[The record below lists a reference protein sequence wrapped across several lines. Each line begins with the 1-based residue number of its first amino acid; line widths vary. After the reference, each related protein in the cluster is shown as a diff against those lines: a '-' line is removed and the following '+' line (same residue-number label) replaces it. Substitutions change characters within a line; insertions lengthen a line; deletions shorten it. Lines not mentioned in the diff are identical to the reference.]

1 MSTHAQACSPREA
14 TQADPVDQV
23 DAMADPV
30 DPGNA
35 PADQV
40 DAGNAS
46 ADQVDAGNA
55 PADPVDAG
63 NAPADQ
69 VDAGNAPADQVDAS
83 NGNGNSD
90 VNNPNNF
97 YVFDPVTR
105 GVSPFSPKMLQDIAV
120 KFHRR
125 VVSIKLPD
133 GVNQTTI
140 GVTTIDKLR

>member
-30 DPGNA
+30 DTMADPVDAMADPVDSGNA

-40 DAGNAS
+40 DADNGS
-46 ADQVDAGNA
+46 
-55 PADPVDAG
+55 
-63 NAPADQ
+63 ADQ

-97 YVFDPVTR
+97 YVFDPATR
-105 GVSPFSPKMLQDIAV
+105 EVYPFSPKELQDIAV
-120 KFHRR
+120 NFHRR

-133 GVNQTTI
+133 GVK
-140 GVTTIDKLR
+140 VTTINDLG

>member
-30 DPGNA
+30 DAGNA
-35 PADQV
+35 PADPV

-55 PADPVDAG
+55 PAD
-63 NAPADQ
+63 Q
-69 VDAGNAPADQVDAS
+69 VDPGNAPADQVDAS

-97 YVFDPVTR
+97 YVFDPATR
-105 GVSPFSPKMLQDIAV
+105 EVSPFSPKTLQEIAV
-120 KFHRR
+120 NFHRR
-125 VVSIKLPD
+125 VISIKLPD
-133 GVNQTTI
+133 GVN
-140 GVTTIDKLR
+140 VTTIDKLR